1 MRRSPGQEMHMRH
14 AIALLA
20 LPFLVPIA
28 ILPAA
33 SAQQEELVPYSIVE
47 AENLMANF
55 KALYKNKKTPEE
67 DAVNALTGL
76 VDAYRYFKSKGEEAT
91 KDEQKAMEDIVK
103 YVSRGLSARNRPRVN
118 VECARALGTMG
129 DEEGAKPLLKWMDRV
144 VLDAKAPNSGWV
156 EYGFRSM
163 AWIGATDAA
172 TMDFVRSYATGK
184 HNDINVAAQAL
195 MATYEWRDL
204 PGKERKESFNK
215 IQQYLGGLHSL
226 MRGTDVKKRGEAE
239 QKYNTVKDN
248 GLKALHLLSGET
260 EAFAD
265 PDVAFQWWKEN
276 KKRRWDDYV
285 GPRFR
290 KKEAEKKPEE
300 PKKAEEPAKDEKK
313 S

>member
-1 MRRSPGQEMHMRH
+1 MRY
-14 AIALLA
+14 AIAILA
-20 LPFLVPIA
+20 LPLLIPCA
-28 ILPAA
+28 R
-33 SAQQEELVPYSIVE
+33 AQQEELVPYSIVE

-76 VDAYRYFKSKGEEAT
+76 VDAYRYFKSKGDQAS
-91 KDEQKAMEDIVK
+91 KDEEKAMAEIVN

-163 AWIGATDAA
+163 AWIGATDGA
-172 TMDFVRSYATGK
+172 TLDFVRSYATGK

-195 MATYEWRDL
+195 MATYEWRSL
-204 PGKERKESFNK
+204 PGKERKEFFNK

-226 MRGTDVKKRGEAE
+226 MRGSDPKKKGEAE
-239 QKYNTVKDN
+239 QKYNSVKDN
-248 GLKALHLLSGET
+248 GLKALHLLSGEPQAFKDPE
-260 EAFAD
+260 EAFL
-265 PDVAFQWWKEN
+265 WWKDN

-290 KKEAEKKPEE
+290 KPETEKKEEPKPEE
-300 PKKAEEPAKDEKK
+300 APKDEKK